1 MREPSFPP
9 PPPPPRP
16 PSLLS
21 AHTPNEATFL
31 RVDFSQKQT
40 QKEEEEEGQSFAPLR
55 RGIVAQ
61 WRLNFA
67 WASGFFCAKSSC
79 VLDRERCHLIKM
91 GGVGLVEHQ
100 SPEEIIAIGQDH
112 PHPSRRRRKRRR
124 LKRIEK
130 LRINIRGCEGGGWQD
145 PVFLCEFGKYTRKD
159 KMRSLVSL
167 QAFCRIA
174 SLETEKEKM
183 LYLPLKSG

>member
-9 PPPPPRP
+9 PPPPRP
-16 PSLLS
+16 PSLFS

-40 QKEEEEEGQSFAPLR
+40 QKGEEEEEEEQSFAPLR
-55 RGIVAQ
+55 CVIVAQ

-91 GGVGLVEHQ
+91 GGVSLEHQ
-100 SPEEIIAIGQDH
+100 SPEEIIVIGQDH
-112 PHPSRRRRKRRR
+112 PHPSRRIRKRR

-130 LRINIRGCEGGGWQD
+130 LRTNIRDCEGGGWQD
-145 PVFLCEFGKYTRKD
+145 PVFLCEFGFKKRSKNTRK
-159 KMRSLVSL
+159 KRHQIKCEPCPGQFES
-167 QAFCRIA
+167 I
-174 SLETEKEKM
+174 
-183 LYLPLKSG
+183 LPHCFA